1 MATLTILHE
10 ITKDELFQLIENAEF
25 SAPEK
30 KKVLDMLFEQRG
42 YSEKSR
48 LVGIIS
54 DFVYTQC

>member
-1 MATLTILHE
+1 MATLTIQHE